1 MACLAPVKLAVEA
14 LCRNDATLLSADTT
28 LMFMVNNLGETELA
42 IKLKAALVRRI
53 NERRTSFSSLL
64 HNGHQRYENLDPTVY
79 FEHLSKLAIVKAIVR
94 LNERL
99 NQRADEH
106 FLYTSFSSDSNS
118 VNSTANFSLKEK
130 LDMAILSDKK

>member
-1 MACLAPVKLAVEA
+1 MKLAVEA

-28 LMFMVNNLGETELA
+28 LMFMVNNLGDTELA

-64 HNGHQRYENLDPTVY
+64 HYLHNGHQRYENLDPALD
-79 FEHLSKLAIVKAIVR
+79 FEHLSKLAIVNAIVR

-106 FLYTSFSSDSNS
+106 PYSASR
-118 VNSTANFSLKEK
+118 ARK
-130 LDMAILSDKK
+130 